1 MFSIE
6 AMLMPPEILIMG
18 TEEGIARLREEQRIV
33 LESRSAGLKFA
44 EYPLL

>member
-18 TEEGIARLREEQRIV
+18 TEEGIADLGKSRE
-33 LESRSAGLKFA
+33 LF
-44 EYPLL
+44 